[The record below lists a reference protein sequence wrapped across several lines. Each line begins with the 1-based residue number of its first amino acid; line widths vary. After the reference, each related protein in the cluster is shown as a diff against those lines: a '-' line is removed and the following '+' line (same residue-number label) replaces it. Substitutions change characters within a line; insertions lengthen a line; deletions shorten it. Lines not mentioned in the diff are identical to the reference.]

1 MIRINQL
8 LQEFL
13 MEDIGRGD
21 VTMRVLFSGE
31 EQGRARIVAR
41 ENLVLAGG
49 PFASRIFSLLDS
61 ETEVKILVP
70 EGERVKAKQPL
81 LEVSGRLVSL
91 FSAER
96 VALNLLQHLSGIA
109 TLTRSY
115 ARELRGLRTVLLD
128 TRKTNPGLR
137 VLEKYAVRIGGGRN
151 HRFGLDD
158 GILIKTNHIRA
169 AGGVAEAVR
178 RARQLSPHHL
188 KVEVEVSNFQEVEA
202 AVGAGAELVLLDNM
216 KLTEIKKSV
225 DRFGTRVEFEISGG
239 VTREN
244 IRRLAQT
251 GVNFIS
257 SGAIIHSA
265 RWVNI
270 AMEIVD

>member
-1 MIRINQL
+1 MKANGASPEVTKEISPTIGAIRVFISTT
-8 LQEFL
+8 
-13 MEDIGRGD
+13 G
-21 VTMRVLFSGE
+21 TVLPKN
-31 EQGRARIVAR
+31 R
-41 ENLVLAGG
+41 L
-49 PFASRIFSLLDS
+49 
-61 ETEVKILVP
+61 EVKPPVNGRIESILVQ
-70 EGERVKAKQPL
+70 EGEKVKAKQPL

-115 ARELRGLRTVLLD
+115 VRELRGLSTVLLD

-137 VLEKYAVRIGGGRN
+137 VLEKYAVRTGGGRN

-178 RARQLSPHHL
+178 RARQLAPHHL
-188 KVEVEVSNFQEVEA
+188 KIEVEVSNFRELEA

-225 DRFGTRVEFEISGG
+225 DRFGDRVEFEISGG

-270 AMEIVD
+270 ARALRRPATISAGSLSAWS

>member
-1 MIRINQL
+1 M
-8 LQEFL
+8 
-13 MEDIGRGD
+13 
-21 VTMRVLFSGE
+21 
-31 EQGRARIVAR
+31 
-41 ENLVLAGG
+41 
-49 PFASRIFSLLDS
+49 
-61 ETEVKILVP
+61 
-70 EGERVKAKQPL
+70 
-81 LEVSGRLVSL
+81 
-91 FSAER
+91 
-96 VALNLLQHLSGIA
+96 
-109 TLTRSY
+109 
-115 ARELRGLRTVLLD
+115 RTVLLD

-137 VLEKYAVRIGGGRN
+137 VLEKYAVRTGGGRN

-188 KVEVEVSNFQEVEA
+188 KVEVEVSKYREVEA

-225 DRFGTRVEFEISGG
+225 DRFGTRAEFEISGG

-270 AMEIVD
+270 AMEILE

>member
-21 VTMRVLFSGE
+21 VTMRVLFTGE
-31 EQGRARIVAR
+31 ERGRARIVAR
-41 ENLVLAGG
+41 ENLVLAGA

-61 ETEVKILVP
+61 GTEIKILVP
-70 EGERVKAKQPL
+70 EGEKVKAKQPL

-115 ARELRGLRTVLLD
+115 VRELRGFSTVLLD
-128 TRKTNPGLR
+128 TRKTNPGIR

-178 RARQLSPHHL
+178 RARQLAPHHL
-188 KVEVEVSNFQEVEA
+188 KIEVEVASFRELEA
-202 AVGAGAELVLLDNM
+202 AAGAGAELILLDNM
-216 KLTEIKKSV
+216 RLSEIKKAV
-225 DRFGTRVEFEISGG
+225 ARFGERVEFEVSGG

-244 IRRLAQT
+244 IRRLAET
-251 GVNFIS
+251 GVHFIS

-270 AMEIVD
+270 AMEIIE